1 LTSPDASCATAA
13 IASRKRERASASVS
27 PTRAAGG
34 EVRMTTG
41 GSAGSAFRLSR
52 KPARAL
58 CAASSASWECSASDA
73 PGDTAFVHRKSLWLS
88 SIELY
93 WSKTTSD
100 AVLRQNL
107 AWLDAYY
114 EAIVPHAKGGAYQNF
129 IDPSLVDWKSA
140 YYGSNLERLETIKR
154 RVDPAGVFAFAEAI
168 PG

>member
-1 LTSPDASCATAA
+1 MQSIGILY
-13 IASRKRERASASVS
+13 KRQ
-27 PTRAAGG
+27 
-34 EVRMTTG
+34 
-41 GSAGSAFRLSR
+41 RLNR
-52 KPARAL
+52 RPNRRGQVNHR
-58 CAASSASWECSASDA
+58 E